1 MKIIVGLGNPEKK
14 YEQTYHNIG
23 FVCVDKLANML
34 GAKFTKND
42 CNGQIAECYFHREKI
57 LLVKPQ
63 TYMNLSGNCVEA
75 LKRKFKIDNK
85 DIFIILDDIDLDKG
99 KFRFRE
105 NGSGGTHNGLRH
117 IVAKLGQDVNR
128 LRIGIGRD
136 ERLDLADYVLSRIS
150 QENMK
155 IILPAIEDGLNNL
168 LTKIESVE

>member
-23 FVCVDKLANML
+23 FVCVDKLASML

-117 IVAKLGQDVNR
+117 IVAKIGQDVNR

-136 ERLDLADYVLSRIS
+136 EILDLADYVLSKIS

-155 IILPAIEDGLNNL
+155 MILPAIEDGLNNL